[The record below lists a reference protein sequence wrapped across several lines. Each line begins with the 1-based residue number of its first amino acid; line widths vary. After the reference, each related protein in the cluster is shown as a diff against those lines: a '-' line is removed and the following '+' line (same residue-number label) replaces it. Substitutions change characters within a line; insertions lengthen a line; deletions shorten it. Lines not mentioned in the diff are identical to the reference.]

1 MADAHPLRG
10 CAARHVGSSPT
21 PGTKQMI
28 IFTRHANDK
37 FEILKR
43 HKFFVSK
50 EQVLKTLEKPELID
64 GSRLPLLI
72 A

>member
-1 MADAHPLRG
+1 MVEHSSDKGKAG
-10 CAARHVGSSPT
+10 GSIPPT
-21 PGTKQMI
+21 PTKQMI

>member
-1 MADAHPLRG
+1 
-10 CAARHVGSSPT
+10 
-21 PGTKQMI
+21 MI